1 MTRGVIPALQS
12 LTRRNL
18 HNGWLIHPHKT
29 HSAFTQFLRVNVE
42 TSRTIRVDV
51 SYTGDKMKPE
61 SKKYSAMVGSQTLT
75 FETGKLAAQAGGAV
89 TFGTSEAIVFA
100 AATMGGVREG
110 IDFFPLQVEYEERL
124 SAGGKI
130 PGSFFRREGR
140 PGTEAI
146 LVSRL
151 TDRPLRP
158 LFQHGMRNE
167 VQVIMFS
174 LSANGVNPLD
184 VFAINAASAAIMI
197 SDIPWGGPVGA
208 VRVGRVNGEFVINP
222 TFAEIETSDLDLR
235 LAGTRDAI
243 LMVECGASEI
253 PEDVM
258 VAALELGHK
267 SIQPL
272 IDLQFQMQ
280 SEVGKPKKE
289 PTLAIP
295 DADLQKKVL
304 DRVGT
309 PMTDLLDK
317 PLTKNEFYGG
327 MTDLK
332 DLVVTEMSVVPEGAS
347 PAEYPSAATV
357 REAFD
362 MAEMSVVRER
372 ILSMGKRPDGRAPT
386 EIRPIW
392 CEVGVS
398 PRAHGSGLFTRG
410 ETQVLSFATLGT
422 LGESQELDT
431 LSPADTKRYMHHY
444 NFPPYST
451 GEVKPLRGQS
461 RREVGH
467 GALAERAL
475 EPVIPAE
482 ESFPYTIRVVSEA
495 LASNGSTSM
504 GSVCGST
511 LALMDAG
518 VPIKAPVSGVAMG
531 LVTDDSGRYQILTDI
546 QGAEDHLGDM
556 DFKVAGTAQGIT
568 ALQMDIKISGLSAQ
582 MMKEAL
588 EQAHTARMFIM
599 EKMLAVLPE
608 ARAELKEHA
617 PRIITVKIPVD
628 KIGALIGPGGK
639 NIRALQEE
647 TGTKIDIEEDGT
659 VYIASTDGVGAK
671 IAQERVESL
680 GESAIIGNIYTGK
693 VVRIADFGAF
703 VEILPGV
710 DGLVHISQLDTE
722 RVNKVE
728 DVVSMGDEITVMVTD
743 IDPQGKIRLSRQA
756 VLEGWTA
763 QEARE
768 KDQRKPGGGRPGGG
782 RSGGD
787 RGGRGGDR
795 GGDRDRNRR
804 N

>member
-1 MTRGVIPALQS
+1 
-12 LTRRNL
+12 
-18 HNGWLIHPHKT
+18 
-29 HSAFTQFLRVNVE
+29 
-42 TSRTIRVDV
+42 
-51 SYTGDKMKPE
+51 MKPE
-61 SKKYSAMVGSQTLT
+61 SKKYSTTVGNQTLT

-89 TFGTSEAIVFA
+89 TFGTSDAIVFA

-174 LSANGVNPLD
+174 LSADGIHPLD
-184 VFAINAASAAIMI
+184 IFAINAASAAIMI

-208 VRVGRVNGEFVINP
+208 VRVGRVNGEFVVNP
-222 TFAEIETSDLDLR
+222 AFAEIDASDLDLR
-235 LAGTRDAI
+235 IAGTRDAI
-243 LMVECGASEI
+243 LMVECGANEI

-258 VAALELGHK
+258 VQALELGHR

-272 IDLQFQMQ
+272 IDLQLQMQ
-280 SEVGKPKKE
+280 AEVGKPKRE
-289 PTLAIP
+289 VTLALP
-295 DADLQKKVL
+295 DPELQKKVF
-304 DRVGT
+304 DRVSAQ
-309 PMTDLLDK
+309 MIELLDK
-317 PLTKNEFYGG
+317 PLSKNEFYGG
-327 MTDLK
+327 MNALK
-332 DLVVTEMSVVPEGAS
+332 DGVVAELCNIPNPQSEAVAEVLTPVMDAMSDR
-347 PAEYPSAATV
+347 PSLTAV

-362 MAEMSVVRER
+362 QAEQSIVRER
-372 ILSMGKRPDGRAPT
+372 ILSQGKRPDGRTPT

-392 CEVGVS
+392 CEAGVS

-410 ETQVLSFATLGT
+410 ETQILSFATLGT

-431 LSPADTKRYMHHY
+431 LSPTESKRYMHHY

-482 ESFPYTIRVVSEA
+482 ETFPYTIRVVSEA

-531 LVTDDSGRYQILTDI
+531 LVTGEGGRYQILTDI

-588 EQAHTARMFIM
+588 EQARIARMFIM
-599 EKMLAVLPE
+599 DKMLEVLDAP
-608 ARAELKEHA
+608 RSELKPHA

-639 NIRALQEE
+639 NIRSLQEE

-659 VYIASTDGVGAK
+659 VYIASTDGTGAK

-680 GESAIIGNIYTGK
+680 GESAIVGNIYTGK

-763 QEARE
+763 EEARE
-768 KDQRKPGGGRPGGG
+768 KDQRKPGGGGRPGGG
-782 RSGGD
+782 RPGGGRNGGD
-787 RGGRGGDR
+787 RGRGGNRDRR
-795 GGDRDRNRR
+795 GGDRDRGGRS
-804 N
+804 

>member
-1 MTRGVIPALQS
+1 
-12 LTRRNL
+12 
-18 HNGWLIHPHKT
+18 
-29 HSAFTQFLRVNVE
+29 
-42 TSRTIRVDV
+42 
-51 SYTGDKMKPE
+51 MKPE
-61 SKKYSAMVGSQTLT
+61 SKKYTTTVGRHTLT
-75 FETGKLAAQAGGAV
+75 FETGKLAGQAGGAV
-89 TFGTSEAIVFA
+89 TFGTAESIVFA

-110 IDFFPLQVEYEERL
+110 IDFFPLSVEYEERL
-124 SAGGKI
+124 YAGGRI

-140 PGTEAI
+140 PSTDAI
-146 LVSRL
+146 LTARL

-158 LFQHGMRNE
+158 LFQDGMRNE

-174 LSANGVNPLD
+174 LSSDGVNPLD
-184 VFAINAASAAIMI
+184 ILAINAASAAIMI
-197 SDIPWGGPVGA
+197 SDIPWNGPVGA

-222 TFAEIETSDLDLR
+222 TFPELDASDLDLR
-235 LAGTRDAI
+235 IAGTREAI
-243 LMVECGASEI
+243 LMVECGANEI

-258 VAALELGHK
+258 VEALELGHK

-272 IDLQFQMQ
+272 IDLQYQMQ
-280 SEVGKPKKE
+280 AEVGKPKRE
-289 PTLAIP
+289 VALALP
-295 DADLQKKVL
+295 DSELKKKVFDRVAGPMNELL
-304 DRVGT
+304 DR
-309 PMTDLLDK
+309 
-317 PLTKNEFYGG
+317 PLTKNEFYTG
-327 MTDLK
+327 MTTLK
-332 DLVVTEMSVVPEGAS
+332 EAVVAEFAVVPEDVD
-347 PAEYPSAATV
+347 PLDLPSLSAI

-362 MAEMSVVRER
+362 QTEGEIVRER
-372 ILSMGKRPDGRAPT
+372 ILGLGKRPDGRGPAD
-386 EIRPIW
+386 IRPIW
-392 CEVGVS
+392 CEVGTS

-410 ETQVLSFATLGT
+410 ETQILSIATLGT
-422 LGESQELDT
+422 LGEAQELDN
-431 LSPADTKRYMHHY
+431 LSPVKDKRYMHHY

-451 GEVKPLRGQS
+451 GEAKPLRGQS
-461 RREVGH
+461 RREIGH

-482 ESFPYTIRVVSEA
+482 ETFPYTIRVVSEA
-495 LASNGSTSM
+495 LSSNGSTSM

-518 VPIKAPVSGVAMG
+518 VPIKSPVAGVAMG
-531 LVTDDSGRYQILTDI
+531 LITDSSTGPGQAPSRYQILTDI

-588 EQAHTARMFIM
+588 EQARTARLSIM
-599 EKMLAVLPE
+599 DKMLAVLAEP
-608 ARAELKEHA
+608 RPELKEFA

-639 NIRALQEE
+639 NIRSLQEE

-659 VYIASTDGVGAK
+659 VYIASTDAEGAK
-671 IAQERVESL
+671 VARERVESL
-680 GESAIIGNIYTGK
+680 SDSAVVGNIYTGK

-710 DGLVHISQLDTE
+710 DGLVHISQLDSE

-728 DVVSMGDEITVMVTD
+728 DVVGMGDEITVMVTD

-763 QEARE
+763 EEARE
-768 KDQRKPGGGRPGGG
+768 KDQRKSGSGGGRGGN
-782 RSGGD
+782 RGGD

-795 GGDRDRNRR
+795 RGNRGGDRRP
-804 N
+804 

>member
-1 MTRGVIPALQS
+1 MQ
-12 LTRRNL
+12 
-18 HNGWLIHPHKT
+18 
-29 HSAFTQFLRVNVE
+29 
-42 TSRTIRVDV
+42 
-51 SYTGDKMKPE
+51 PE
-61 SKKYSAMVGSQTLT
+61 SKKYSTTIGKNVVT
-75 FETGKLAAQAGGAV
+75 FETGKLAGQAGGAV
-89 TFGTSEAIVFA
+89 TFGTPESIVFA
-100 AATMGGVREG
+100 AATMGELREG

-124 SAGGKI
+124 YAGGRI

-146 LVSRL
+146 LVARL

-158 LFQHGMRNE
+158 LFQDGMRNE
-167 VQVIMFS
+167 VQVIMFT
-174 LSANGVNPLD
+174 LSSDGVNPLD
-184 VFAINAASAAIMI
+184 VLAINAASAAIMI

-222 TFAEIETSDLDLR
+222 TFAELETSDLDLR
-235 LAGTRDAI
+235 IAGTRDAI
-243 LMVECGASEI
+243 LMVECGANEI
-253 PEDVM
+253 PEEVM

-272 IDLQFQMQ
+272 IDLQLQMRD
-280 SEVGKPKKE
+280 ELGKPKREVK
-289 PTLAIP
+289 LALP
-295 DADLQKKVL
+295 DADIRKKVF
-304 DRVGT
+304 DTVIG
-309 PMTDLLDK
+309 PMNALLEK

-327 MTDLK
+327 MTTMK
-332 DLVVTEMSVVPEGAS
+332 DAVVAELCTVPDGGNA
-347 PAEYPSAATV
+347 AEYPSLASV

-362 MAEMSVVRER
+362 QAEQDIVRER
-372 ILSMGKRPDGRAPT
+372 ILSAGKRPDGRTPT
-386 EIRPIW
+386 DIRPIW
-392 CEVGVS
+392 CEVGLS

-410 ETQVLSFATLGT
+410 ETQILSFATLAT
-422 LGESQELDT
+422 LGEAQELDN
-431 LSPADTKRYMHHY
+431 LSPIKDKRYLHHY

-451 GEVKPLRGQS
+451 GEAKPLRGQS

-495 LASNGSTSM
+495 LSSNGSTSM

-531 LVTDDSGRYQILTDI
+531 LITDDSGRYKILTDI
-546 QGAEDHLGDM
+546 QGTEDHLGDR
-556 DFKVAGTAQGIT
+556 DFKVAGTAAGIT

-588 EQAHTARMFIM
+588 EQAKIARMSIM

-608 ARAELKEHA
+608 PRADLKPHA
-617 PRIITVKIPVD
+617 PRIITVKIPVE

-647 TGTKIDIEEDGT
+647 TGVTIDVQEDGT
-659 VYIASTDGVGAK
+659 VYIASSDGVGAK
-671 IAQERVESL
+671 LAQERVASL
-680 GESAIIGNIYTGK
+680 GENAVIGNIYTGR

-710 DGLVHISQLDTE
+710 DGLVHISQLASE

-728 DVVSMGDEITVMVTD
+728 DVVGMGEEVTVMVTD

-763 QEARE
+763 EEARE
-768 KDQRKPGGGRPGGG
+768 KDGPRRGG
-782 RSGGD
+782 
-787 RGGRGGDR
+787 GGRGGDR
-795 GGDRDRNRR
+795 GGRGSPSSGSGRGGDRGGFRGGDRGGGRDRK
-804 N
+804 